1 MRLLRRERLRLLLR
15 LPRQVR
21 TRLLPD
27 RLVTAEQAADLVGR
41 QVVLRLDGE
50 TDTMEILEATPVEG
64 GGVDVVV
71 ESLLTRLDESLGRGA
86 LAPGSVRHRP

>member
-1 MRLLRRERLRLLLR
+1 M
-15 LPRQVR
+15 
-21 TRLLPD
+21 PD